1 MKAEYYEGILQLR
14 NPTEGVLNY
23 VQNSMKQDG
32 KVKLAK
38 MTNYQNGYDLQ
49 LSSQKF
55 LTNLGNKLKE
65 KFGGELVISRKETG
79 YNKHGK
85 AQFRVNVLFRQYPFK
100 KKDTV
105 TYKGEKYKIILLEH
119 KVRIKHLETG
129 KSITVG
135 YGDISV

>member
-1 MKAEYYEGILQLR
+1 VLDFVEKAIR
-14 NPTEGVLNY
+14 
-23 VQNSMKQDG
+23 KDG
-32 KVKLAK
+32 NVRIAKTTKLP
-38 MTNYQNGYDLQ
+38 NGYDLK

-85 AQFRVNVLFRQYPFK
+85 AQFRVNVLFRQYAYRK
-100 KKDTV
+100 GSLV
-105 TYKGEKYKIILLEH
+105 TYRGEEYRVISLEH
-119 KVRIKHLETG
+119 KVRIKNLQNG

-135 YGDISV
+135 YDEVK